1 MIFDLVLRGNGGGG
15 MWVIFEVVFRGN
27 RGGGERFL
35 TWFFRGTRGGGC
47 VSDYWH
53 DFQGERRR
61 GV

>member
-1 MIFDLVLRGNGGGG
+1 MIFDLVLKGNGGGV
-15 MWVIFEVVFRGN
+15 WVIFEVVFRGN

-35 TWFFRGTRGGGC
+35 TWFLRGTGGGC

>member
-1 MIFDLVLRGNGGGG
+1 

-27 RGGGERFL
+27 RGGGKRFL
-35 TWFFRGTRGGGC
+35 TWFLRGTRGG

>member
-1 MIFDLVLRGNGGGG
+1 M
-15 MWVIFEVVFRGN
+15 IFEVVFRGN

-35 TWFFRGTRGGGC
+35 TWFLRGTRGGG
-47 VSDYWH
+47 VSNYWH

>member
-1 MIFDLVLRGNGGGG
+1 MIFDLVLKGNGGGV
-15 MWVIFEVVFRGN
+15 WVIFEVVFRGN

-35 TWFFRGTRGGGC
+35 TWFLRGTKGGG

-53 DFQGERRR
+53 NFQGERRR

>member
-1 MIFDLVLRGNGGGG
+1 

-35 TWFFRGTRGGGC
+35 TWFLRGTGGGC

>member
-1 MIFDLVLRGNGGGG
+1 MIFDLVLKGNGGGV
-15 MWVIFEVVFRGN
+15 WVIFEVVFRGN

>member
-1 MIFDLVLRGNGGGG
+1 MIFDLVLKGNGGGV
-15 MWVIFEVVFRGN
+15 WVIFEVVFRGN

-35 TWFFRGTRGGGC
+35 TWFLRGTGGG

>member
-1 MIFDLVLRGNGGGG
+1 
-15 MWVIFEVVFRGN
+15 MWVIFDMVFKGN
-27 RGGGERFL
+27 E
-35 TWFFRGTRGGGC
+35 GGGC

>member
-1 MIFDLVLRGNGGGG
+1 MIFDLVLKGNGGGV
-15 MWVIFEVVFRGN
+15 WVIFEVVFRGN

-35 TWFFRGTRGGGC
+35 TWFLRGTGGGG